1 MKKLDSSFNYFF
13 TFVDS
18 KSKFNILKLSY
29 NYVLLFTSIR
39 IVFLII
45 TKKISL
51 EKVQKYL
58 KKPAISYLLFWVLF
72 FVFTATTSSWYY
84 SGLKEIVITF
94 SIRIF
99 FQCIVASIIVFILIP
114 RFLIKRK
121 TGLFFICTALLLLVL
136 YVSCTI
142 IKMYYLEVQFPETY
156 QNYLSKLKDHS
167 FYGRLFRVK
176 EFLRVANYILQPTFI
191 LLAIRFYRKQQAL
204 AKLNEQKKIAE
215 LAVLKNQLNPHF
227 LFNTL
232 NNLYALAYKKSEK
245 TMLVI
250 QKLSEILDY
259 TLYGCNDVFVPI
271 SKEIELIDNYLTLE
285 KIRYDD
291 RVIIAFD
298 NKINNS
304 DIKIAP
310 LLLLTFIENAFKHG
324 VSQELTQ
331 AKISIVLEQKEKYLN
346 FHIQNT
352 QPSSI
357 ANQKKEAIGIKNVKQ
372 QLDLLYNSNYELLID
387 NNVKT
392 FSVHLKIL
400 LDEV

>member
-1 MKKLDSSFNYFF
+1 M
-13 TFVDS
+13 
-18 KSKFNILKLSY
+18 
-29 NYVLLFTSIR
+29 
-39 IVFLII
+39 II